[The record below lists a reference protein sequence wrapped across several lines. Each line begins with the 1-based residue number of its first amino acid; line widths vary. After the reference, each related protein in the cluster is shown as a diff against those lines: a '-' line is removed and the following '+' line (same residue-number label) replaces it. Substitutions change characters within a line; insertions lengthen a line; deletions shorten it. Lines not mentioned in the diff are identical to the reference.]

1 MNVKNVI
8 VDEKGKKEIEKKQ
21 GNSVYCYLRLCR
33 SWSGTRVEPT
43 VLVGE
48 PHIPEEFEKFSDNGI
63 TVYVHKDTPSPS
75 GTLKITVGSF
85 LWFEKLIVEGM
96 DE

>member
-1 MNVKNVI
+1 MNVI
-8 VDEKGKKEIEKKQ
+8 VDEKAKKEIEKKNA
-21 GNSVYCYLRLCR
+21 NSVYCYLKICR
-33 SWSGTRVEPT
+33 SWGGTTVEPT

-48 PHIPEEFEKFSDNGI
+48 PNSPDQFEKLSDNGI
-63 TVYVHKDTPSPS
+63 TVYVHKDAPCPS